1 MQRYLSGLWPVRL
14 RRKSAIRKP
23 LLADFALA
31 NQPNM
36 AVSAPLSAALALA
49 AAVVPPRIA
58 PAAGASSTAT
68 QAGALIK
75 LLLKT
80 SGDGDDAAGEQQAQG
95 GLGEQQGGLPAGA
108 WDFGPHASVRVSS
121 SGQVIVIAVVALL
134 LCCWMCWCCKG
145 CAAIENR
152 LNMPKVKKF
161 EVKPKKVDYTRVT

>member
-1 MQRYLSGLWPVRL
+1 MAL
-14 RRKSAIRKP
+14 SAI
-23 LLADFALA
+23 
-31 NQPNM
+31 
-36 AVSAPLSAALALA
+36 LSAALALA
-49 AAVVPPRIA
+49 AAAVPPRIA

-95 GLGEQQGGLPAGA
+95 GLGEQQGGLPAGV

-121 SGQVIVIAVVALL
+121 SGQIIVIAVVVLV
-134 LCCWMCWCCKG
+134 LCLWMCWCCKG

-152 LNMPKVKKF
+152 LNMKAAEKAAQKAV
-161 EVKPKKVDYTRVT
+161 KKVDYMRVT

>member
-1 MQRYLSGLWPVRL
+1 MAL
-14 RRKSAIRKP
+14 SAI
-23 LLADFALA
+23 
-31 NQPNM
+31 
-36 AVSAPLSAALALA
+36 LSAALALA
-49 AAVVPPRIA
+49 AAAVPPRIA

-95 GLGEQQGGLPAGA
+95 GLGEQQGGLPAGV

-121 SGQVIVIAVVALL
+121 SGQIIVITVVVLL
-134 LCCWMCWCCKG
+134 LCLWMCWCCKG

-152 LNMPKVKKF
+152 LNMKAAQKAV
-161 EVKPKKVDYTRVT
+161 KKVDYMRVT